1 MRPGDPSDDISTAS
15 ALITLC
21 HGDRSEPIGRALAW
35 LLLAS
40 LLLAHQND
48 DGGYNGPPDHVGPR
62 PLSYRFPVLT
72 DIPVLLA
79 FGHVRS
85 RVGRTTSQLQGIA

>member
-21 HGDRSEPIGRALAW
+21 HGDSSGPVGRALAR
-35 LLLAS
+35 
-40 LLLAHQND
+40 LLAHQND
-48 DGGYNGPPDHVGPR
+48 DGGYSGPPDHVAPR
-62 PLSYRFPVLT
+62 PLSCHFPVLT